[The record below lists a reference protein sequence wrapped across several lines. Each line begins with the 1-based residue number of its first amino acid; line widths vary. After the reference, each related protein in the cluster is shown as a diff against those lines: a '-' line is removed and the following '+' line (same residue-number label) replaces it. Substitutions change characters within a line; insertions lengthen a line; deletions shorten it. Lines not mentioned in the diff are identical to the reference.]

1 MPGDLHR
8 HLLQATTSAQARR
21 EPCLPSG
28 HLNCALDTEEGA
40 GAEVELLGLG
50 AEVELLGL
58 GAEMQQTLGLGKGG
72 ENICVPLKLNL
83 LLLKGRKHLKVP
95 VYRMQIMRLIFARVS
110 KIKIKTKFII
120 RFV

>member
-8 HLLQATTSAQARR
+8 HLLHATTSAQARR

-50 AEVELLGL
+50 AE
-58 GAEMQQTLGLGKGG
+58 MQQTLGLGRGG
-72 ENICVPLKLNL
+72 ENICTVEIEPFT
-83 LLLKGRKHLKVP
+83 P
-95 VYRMQIMRLIFARVS
+95 
-110 KIKIKTKFII
+110 
-120 RFV
+120 

>member
-8 HLLQATTSAQARR
+8 HLLHSTTSAQARR

-40 GAEVELLGLG
+40 GAG

-58 GAEMQQTLGLGKGG
+58 GAEMQQTLGLGRGG
-72 ENICVPLKLNL
+72 ENICTVEIEPFT
-83 LLLKGRKHLKVP
+83 P
-95 VYRMQIMRLIFARVS
+95 
-110 KIKIKTKFII
+110 
-120 RFV
+120 

>member
-40 GAEVELLGLG
+40 GAGAG

-58 GAEMQQTLGLGKGG
+58 GAEMQQTLGLGRGG
-72 ENICVPLKLNL
+72 ENICTV
-83 LLLKGRKHLKVP
+83 
-95 VYRMQIMRLIFARVS
+95 
-110 KIKIKTKFII
+110 
-120 RFV
+120 